1 MIIEF
6 NLKVMSQEER
16 ALIPDFL
23 DYLLEVIQN
32 DIRANLI
39 PNKLLFREQDL
50 INASWIKW
58 KRKPKKVNMIRLGN
72 LIVDNLFWYQRRFD
86 TYVFQISKGKM
97 LPNSYTKLHL
107 VARYLDKGNNKMIP
121 TWFIS
126 KTLFKVRKRI
136 SIYWSAFISQ
146 KLNKTVNV
154 KDIIKLV

>member
-1 MIIEF
+1 MTIEF

-23 DYLLEVIQN
+23 DYLLKVIQN
-32 DIRANLI
+32 DIKANLI

-58 KRKPKKVNMIRLGN
+58 KRKPKKINMIKLGN
-72 LIVDNLFWYQRRFD
+72 LIVNNLFWYQRRFD
-86 TYVFQISKGKM
+86 TYVVQISKGRI

-121 TWFIS
+121 TWFVS
-126 KTLFKVRKRI
+126 KTLFKVKKNIMLYWKTFINKR
-136 SIYWSAFISQ
+136 
-146 KLNKTVNV
+146 LNKVSDMKNL
-154 KDIIKLV
+154 IKVI